1 MMCYTTVKENFIFK
15 LTSKPRF
22 SVVMGAG
29 VCIGLLVSVA
39 KEIGESDDTG
49 DTGETD
55 DTETVGRIEIAV
67 G

>member
-1 MMCYTTVKENFIFK
+1 
-15 LTSKPRF
+15 
-22 SVVMGAG
+22 MGAG
-29 VCIGLLVSVA
+29 VCIGLLLSVA

>member
-1 MMCYTTVKENFIFK
+1 
-15 LTSKPRF
+15 
-22 SVVMGAG
+22 MGAG
-29 VCIGLLVSVA
+29 VCIGLLLSVA
-39 KEIGESDDTG
+39 KEIGESDDTGDTGETDDTG